1 MDRIRQILSDGIFW
15 LKYAKWLPDQGR
27 RETWSECVERSEL
40 MHLMRHDYPKHESI
54 KEAFAAVEAKT
65 VMPSA
70 RSLQFAGKTIERN
83 PARIYNCSFRS
94 VKHPRAFDEIF
105 FLALGGTGVGWSV
118 QSFHVSCLPE
128 IRKPSGSQRWLV
140 ADSIEGWAS
149 AVRQLMQAYFYG
161 EVEPLFDF
169 SDIRPKGAPL
179 LTSGGVAP
187 GPEKLEWTL
196 NAIRRF
202 LCYAKGRRLSSLE
215 THDILCLLMDC
226 VTDGGSRRSAAIS
239 LFDLDDE
246 QMLISKKGS
255 WYEDA
260 PWRCRANNSVVLH
273 RSKLRKRDFVQVW
286 QRIRES
292 GSGDPGIFFTNDS
305 SMGCNPCQ
313 PGWATVLTPQGVR
326 VFDQIDVG
334 STIWSGK
341 RWTKVTRKVYTGVK
355 PVNVYITDG
364 GRSFIG
370 TANHKVVE
378 KGVKVEVDLAWW
390 IDACPFPEDMV
401 DLYSK
406 ESAVPEKSGIKHRVY
421 AGNHPVYDI
430 TVEAEEHTYW
440 TGGLLVSNCGEA
452 SLRNQTC
459 CNLTTFSWSP
469 DPEEAIYRAKMAARI
484 GVLQSDFTNF
494 HYLNPQ
500 WQERVERDQLI
511 GVSITGLA
519 DFGTPS
525 AELLRACAEAVQVE
539 AGNPNRG
546 PARLTCMKPE
556 GTLSLLL
563 GTSPGIHASLFPFA
577 LRRVTLRKSEA
588 LYKWLLENNPE
599 AVEDSSY
606 NEQEAFWLI
615 PLQSKASVTGGE
627 ESWRDLLERVLLV
640 QRAWIIPG
648 HRRGANTHSISLT
661 FSIEDEDWDPLREEI
676 WKHRDQLNG
685 ITVFPKSKHT
695 YKQLPFEQVAEA
707 EFERREKELKEIPF
721 SAVKE
726 ERDQTERQQEAA
738 CAGGQC
744 LLT

>member
-1 MDRIRQILSDGIFW
+1 MDRTRQILSDGIFW

-40 MHLMRHDYPKHESI
+40 MHLMRHDYPKHEVI

-94 VKHPRAFDEIF
+94 VEHPRAFDEIF

-128 IRKPSGSQRWLV
+128 IRKPSGIQRCLI
-140 ADSIEGWAS
+140 ADSIEGWAA
-149 AVRQLMQAYFYG
+149 AVRQLMQAFFYG

-196 NAIRRF
+196 RAIRRI
-202 LCYAKGRRLSSLE
+202 LRHATCRRLTSLE

-246 QMLISKKGS
+246 QMLTSKKGS
-255 WYEDA
+255 WYEAA

-305 SMGCNPCQ
+305 SMGCNPC
-313 PGWATVLTPQGVR
+313 
-326 VFDQIDVG
+326 
-334 STIWSGK
+334 
-341 RWTKVTRKVYTGVK
+341 
-355 PVNVYITDG
+355 
-364 GRSFIG
+364 
-370 TANHKVVE
+370 
-378 KGVKVEVDLAWW
+378 
-390 IDACPFPEDMV
+390 
-401 DLYSK
+401 
-406 ESAVPEKSGIKHRVY
+406 
-421 AGNHPVYDI
+421 
-430 TVEAEEHTYW
+430 
-440 TGGLLVSNCGEA
+440 GEA
-452 SLRNQTC
+452 SLRNSTC
-459 CNLTTFSWSP
+459 CNLTTFAWDP

-525 AELLRACAEAVQVE
+525 GELLRACAEAVQVE

-563 GTSPGIHASLFPFA
+563 GTSPGIHAPLFPFA

>member
-1 MDRIRQILSDGIFW
+1 VVNKPKEVAHKNG
-15 LKYAKWLPDQGR
+15 KY
-27 RETWSECVERSEL
+27 T
-40 MHLMRHDYPKHESI
+40 
-54 KEAFAAVEAKT
+54 
-65 VMPSA
+65 
-70 RSLQFAGKTIERN
+70 
-83 PARIYNCSFRS
+83 
-94 VKHPRAFDEIF
+94 
-105 FLALGGTGVGWSV
+105 
-118 QSFHVSCLPE
+118 
-128 IRKPSGSQRWLV
+128 
-140 ADSIEGWAS
+140 
-149 AVRQLMQAYFYG
+149 
-161 EVEPLFDF
+161 
-169 SDIRPKGAPL
+169 
-179 LTSGGVAP
+179 
-187 GPEKLEWTL
+187 
-196 NAIRRF
+196 
-202 LCYAKGRRLSSLE
+202 
-215 THDILCLLMDC
+215 
-226 VTDGGSRRSAAIS
+226 
-239 LFDLDDE
+239 
-246 QMLISKKGS
+246 
-255 WYEDA
+255 
-260 PWRCRANNSVVLH
+260 
-273 RSKLRKRDFVQVW
+273 
-286 QRIRES
+286 
-292 GSGDPGIFFTNDS
+292 
-305 SMGCNPCQ
+305 
-313 PGWATVLTPQGVR
+313 
-326 VFDQIDVG
+326 
-334 STIWSGK
+334 
-341 RWTKVTRKVYTGVK
+341 
-355 PVNVYITDG
+355 
-364 GRSFIG
+364 
-370 TANHKVVE
+370 
-378 KGVKVEVDLAWW
+378 
-390 IDACPFPEDMV
+390 
-401 DLYSK
+401 SK
-406 ESAVPEKSGIKHRVY
+406 ESYNLIIYQQPELFMDLVGFIQQYKMEKLVKNSKQIQKDRNKIRHACYLGT
-421 AGNHPVYDI
+421 HPVYDI

-440 TGGLLVSNCGEA
+440 TGGLLVSNCLEA

-459 CNLTTFSWSP
+459 CNLTTFAWSP
-469 DPEEAIYRAKMAARI
+469 DPEEAIYRAKMAARL
-484 GVLQSDFTNF
+484 GVLQSDFTDF

-539 AGNPNRG
+539 AGNPDRG

-563 GTSPGIHASLFPFA
+563 GTSPGVNAPLFPFA